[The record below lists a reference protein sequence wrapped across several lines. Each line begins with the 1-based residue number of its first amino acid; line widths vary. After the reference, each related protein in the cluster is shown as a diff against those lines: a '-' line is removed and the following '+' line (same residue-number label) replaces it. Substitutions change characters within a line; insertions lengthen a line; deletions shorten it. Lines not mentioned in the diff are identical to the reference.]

1 MIKTIAKCV
10 FAAVLAAGAMTV
22 STTPSFAAKKKAA
35 AKAAPAACMV
45 PSSVR
50 NCTNGLCNISWCGL
64 DGKFYPTPIF
74 CLEPF
79 CISPKAS

>member
-10 FAAVLAAGAMTV
+10 FAATLAAGAMTV
-22 STTPSFAAKKKAA
+22 ATTPSFAAKKKMA
-35 AKAAPAACMV
+35 AKPVAACKV

-50 NCTNGLCNISWCGL
+50 NCTNGLCNISWCGA
-64 DGKFYPTPIF
+64 DGKYYPTPIF

>member
-1 MIKTIAKCV
+1 MIKMIAKCV
-10 FAAVLAAGAMTV
+10 FAAALVAGAMSV

-35 AKAAPAACMV
+35 KPTACMV

-50 NCTNGLCNISWCGL
+50 NCTNGVCNISWCGV
-64 DGKFYPTPIF
+64 DGKYYPTPIF

>member
-10 FAAVLAAGAMTV
+10 FAATLAAGAMTV
-22 STTPSFAAKKKAA
+22 SATPSFAAKKM
-35 AKAAPAACMV
+35 AKAKPVSACTV

-50 NCTNGLCNISWCGL
+50 NCTNGVCNISWCGA
-64 DGKFYPTPIF
+64 DGKWYPTPIF
-74 CLEPF
+74 CVEPF

>member
-10 FAAVLAAGAMTV
+10 FAVSFAAAAISV
-22 STTPSFAAKKKAA
+22 SATPSFAAKKKMA
-35 AKAAPAACMV
+35 AKPVAACKV

-50 NCTNGLCNISWCGL
+50 NCTNGLCNVSWCGV